1 MNSYTTQNDLLLSKL
16 LVYYKD
22 KENLENLTREKLI
35 EKPEPEEDS
44 EEVVEDAENKSEHE
58 GGLPEASPINE

>member
-1 MNSYTTQNDLLLSKL
+1 M
-16 LVYYKD
+16 
-22 KENLENLTREKLI
+22 ENLTREKLI

-44 EEVVEDAENKSEHE
+44 EEVVEDAENNSESE